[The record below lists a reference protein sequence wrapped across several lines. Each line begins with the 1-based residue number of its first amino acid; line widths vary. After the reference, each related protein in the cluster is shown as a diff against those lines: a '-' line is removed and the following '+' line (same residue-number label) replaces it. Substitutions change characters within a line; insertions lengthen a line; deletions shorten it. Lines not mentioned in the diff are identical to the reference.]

1 MSASIKYFSIILSA
15 KILQVPWRKTTQKWD
30 YPKGKKKLPDQ
41 AKRLDGHSY
50 WLLHLVSCT
59 IIIFDRKLSVARV
72 VWILRSSEAWGKH
85 HRYVDTQVQTR
96 GFHNGI
102 PCDGEPRSQEPSFS
116 RMYHESSDFSLLRFH
131 FHQFL
136 ENPLGANFHVT
147 NSSKVSQGLHW

>member
-30 YPKGKKKLPDQ
+30 YPRGKKIARSSQEIRWSQLLTF
-41 AKRLDGHSY
+41 AFGH
-50 WLLHLVSCT
+50 CT

-72 VWILRSSEAWGKH
+72 VWIPRSSEAWGKH

-102 PCDGEPRSQEPSFS
+102 TRDGEPHSHEPSCS
-116 RMYHESSDFSLLRFH
+116 RMYHESSDFRLLPSH

-147 NSSKVSQGLHW
+147 NSSKVSQGLRW